1 MKIDIAKKD
10 LWCVRYIVHM
20 MVRNMEGCPNPSAYD
35 RLPQVGRKLNRKINK
50 ALKKCYGH
58 DCHAYSCVS

>member
-1 MKIDIAKKD
+1 
-10 LWCVRYIVHM
+10 M